1 VDCFSFEGRK
11 TVSFST
17 KPVILVVDDQLT
29 NLAFLDMI
37 LEKDGFE
44 VILAKSGES
53 ALEMASRTQPDLI
66 MLDVTMPGWDGFET
80 CRRLKAIDALA
91 RIPVLFLS
99 GLDQPEYKLKGFEAG
114 GVDYVSKPF
123 QEDELLARVH
133 TQVELYRLREKLE
146 QEIEKRD
153 SQLLAYAGELERK
166 VVERTAEL
174 QEAKEQAEAAN
185 RAKSQFLANMSHE
198 LRTPMNAIIGYSEI
212 LKEDAEDMGVQD
224 FIPDLDKI
232 GSAARHLLG
241 LINDVLD
248 ISKIESGKME
258 VHLEDFS
265 LEEMLQEVLAT
276 ITPLVEKKNNR
287 LHINKD
293 TDLGQ
298 MHADAVKVRQIL
310 FNLLSNAAKFTENGT
325 IRLEVQRLHDPLQ
338 GNIIYFAVTDD
349 GIGITPEQQAKLFQ
363 PFTQAD
369 ASTTRKYG
377 GTGLGLAITKE
388 FVQMMNGRIR
398 IQSEFGEGS
407 TFSIYLPVNVTQHA
421 PHILPPRNV
430 EDEMLSAGA
439 RTVLV
444 VDDDKVVQKLLHD
457 YLSKLGYAVAAAMN
471 GESGLRMAKKLRP
484 DAIILDVMMPD
495 MDGWQVLSSLKADP
509 LLNDIPVIM
518 ASIEE
523 HQNMGY
529 ALGAT
534 DYLVKPVSRDQLSGI
549 LNRYRNEDEEKRL
562 VMVVEDDLVIR
573 ELMAEMLK
581 NEGWRVFKAE
591 NGKVALDHIE
601 DKQPVLILLD
611 LLMPVMDGFEFV
623 AALRAQEKWREIPVV
638 VLTSTMLTPE
648 DHARLHGYV
657 ETIVRKESYSRHEL
671 LGQLHELIA
680 KATPR
685 EAQTEPEDDTSE
697 PNINPRIAFIQ
708 MNTE

>member
-1 VDCFSFEGRK
+1 
-11 TVSFST
+11 VSFSA

-37 LEKDGFE
+37 LERDGFD
-44 VILAKSGES
+44 VVLAKSGES
-53 ALEMASRTQPDLI
+53 ALEMAQRAQPDLI

-80 CRRLKAIDALA
+80 CHRIKEVENLK

-99 GLDQPEYKLKGFEAG
+99 GLDQAEYKLKGFEAG

-166 VVERTAEL
+166 VAERTAEL
-174 QEAKEQAEAAN
+174 QEAKELAEAAN

-212 LKEDAEDMGVQD
+212 LKEDAEEMGVQD

-232 GSAARHLLG
+232 GGAARHLLG

-248 ISKIESGKME
+248 ISKIESGKMQM
-258 VHLEDFS
+258 HLEDFS
-265 LEEMLQEVLAT
+265 LEELLQEVLAT
-276 ITPLVEKKNNR
+276 INPLVEKKNNQ
-287 LHINKD
+287 LHIDKD
-293 TDLGQ
+293 PDLGH
-298 MHADAVKVRQIL
+298 MHTDAIKVRQIL
-310 FNLLSNAAKFTENGT
+310 FNLLSNAAKFTEDGT
-325 IRLEVQRLHDPLQ
+325 IRLEVRRMHDPLQ
-338 GNIIYFAVTDD
+338 GEIIYFAVTDD

-388 FVQMMNGRIR
+388 FVNMMNGRLR
-398 IQSEFGEGS
+398 IESEFGEGS
-407 TFSIYLPVNVTQHA
+407 VFSVYLPVNVKEQSLVAAA
-421 PHILPPRNV
+421 PRKLQ
-430 EDEMLSAGA
+430 DEMRQAGA

-457 YLSKLGYAVAAAMN
+457 YLSKLGYSVAAAMN

-495 MDGWQVLSSLKADP
+495 MDGWQVLSALKADP

-549 LNRYRNEDEEKRL
+549 LSRYRNEDEEKRL

-591 NGKVALDHIE
+591 NGQVALDHIE
-601 DKQPVLILLD
+601 DKRPSLILLD

-623 AALRAQEKWREIPVV
+623 AALREKEIWRDIPVV

-671 LGQLHELIA
+671 LGHLHELIA
-680 KATPR
+680 AASPRDSVNLDDEDHAT
-685 EAQTEPEDDTSE
+685 A
-697 PNINPRIAFIQ
+697 PRIRFSRAEDEQ
-708 MNTE
+708 ATH